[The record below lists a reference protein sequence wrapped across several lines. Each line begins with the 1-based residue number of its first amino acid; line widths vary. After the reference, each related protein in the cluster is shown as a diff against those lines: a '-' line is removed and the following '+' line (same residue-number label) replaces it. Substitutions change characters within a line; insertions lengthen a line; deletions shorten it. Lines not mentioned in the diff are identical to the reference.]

1 MYKRQNLSSKKI
13 YAIKFFGV
21 LVVMFVTIFWMKTY
35 SEITNVNYLNVDYLA
50 DVDAK
55 KQIFSIISQPFIY
68 GKVLLGEFFMRF
80 LNPANINLFGW
91 LSYGPTF
98 LISYLVLFFVV
109 VALNNAN
116 KVNIGFLERSALF
129 IVIVGLYA
137 GIILAM
143 YLTWTPVGAF
153 KVEGVQDRYVL
164 GIIPALLIFMSVNNR
179 TLEKFRDFI
188 SEKIILDISLC
199 FVYTM
204 LLSTVFTYYN
214 F

>member
-1 MYKRQNLSSKKI
+1 
-13 YAIKFFGV
+13 
-21 LVVMFVTIFWMKTY
+21 
-35 SEITNVNYLNVDYLA
+35 
-50 DVDAK
+50 
-55 KQIFSIISQPFIY
+55 
-68 GKVLLGEFFMRF
+68 
-80 LNPANINLFGW
+80 
-91 LSYGPTF
+91 
-98 LISYLVLFFVV
+98 
-109 VALNNAN
+109 
-116 KVNIGFLERSALF
+116 
-129 IVIVGLYA
+129 
-137 GIILAM
+137 M